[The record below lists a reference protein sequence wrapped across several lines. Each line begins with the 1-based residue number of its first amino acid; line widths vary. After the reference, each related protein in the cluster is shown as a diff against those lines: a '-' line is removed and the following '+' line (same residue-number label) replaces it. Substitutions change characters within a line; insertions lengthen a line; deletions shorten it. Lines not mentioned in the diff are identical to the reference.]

1 MNLEVT
7 QDNLYLFLPGL
18 MSNASCILAE
28 QTNKNI
34 LDCIREIYL
43 SDEYKEIEIA
53 ATKKWQTSPID
64 LATNLSPFARL

>member
-7 QDNLYLFLPGL
+7 QDNLYLYLPGL
-18 MSNASCILAE
+18 MSNASRILAE

-34 LDCIREIYL
+34 LDCIRELYL
-43 SDEYKEIEIA
+43 SAEYKEIEIV

-64 LATNLSPFARL
+64 LAHKQYNK